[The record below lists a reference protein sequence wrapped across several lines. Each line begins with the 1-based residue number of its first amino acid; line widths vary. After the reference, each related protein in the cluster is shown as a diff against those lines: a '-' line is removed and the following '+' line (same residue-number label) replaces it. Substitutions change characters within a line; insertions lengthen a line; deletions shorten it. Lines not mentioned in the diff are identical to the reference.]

1 MTEFIWKVVARI
13 ASQPRVANWL
23 ISRAKRTPYFHIMS
37 PDGTEVY
44 MYRWWLFN
52 PYDYDTRELKYPRI
66 PFSVRIH
73 HIMEPD
79 GDRHLHDHPWNAR
92 TIILKNGYE
101 EVRSEAVQLGSIRS
115 LGLTYDRKTGYTG
128 KLRFGEF
135 HRISAVHAG
144 GAVTLFITGKYQG
157 VWGFLVDGIK
167 KPWREYLAE
176 REQGGH
182 A

>member
-92 TIILKNGYE
+92 TIILKNGYT
-101 EVRSEAVQLGSIRS
+101 EVRSEPYSVG
-115 LGLTYDRKTGYTG
+115 GLLFSGISYERKVGDTTG
-128 KLRFGEF
+128 LRFGEF
-135 HRISAVHAG
+135 HRIAEVKNG
-144 GAVTLFITGKYQG
+144 GAVTLFITGKYRG
-157 VWGFLVDGIK
+157 VWGFLVDGVK
-167 KPWREYLAE
+167 RPFRQYLAE
-176 REQGGH
+176 REQGGG